1 MSTALPAV
9 GAVRRRRA
17 RAGARAPV
25 LALLAGPG
33 VAMLAFFF
41 ALPLAAV
48 SADAMSEGG
57 AAFGRVFDNPL
68 FWRGL
73 AGSATLTLSAA
84 TFSLAVGFAVA
95 LHLSR
100 LPARLR
106 SALLFL
112 IALPLTFSGLIVAY
126 GFILTYG
133 RAGFVTQ
140 ILALIGVDPVAFSGI
155 LFSPVG
161 LAFASSYYL
170 IPRVVML
177 LLPVLLNFDRAQLAA
192 AESLGATRREA
203 LVDILIP
210 QILPTAF
217 AALCLIA
224 AVVFGAYGTA
234 LALVGT
240 QLNILPLQLYSLIS
254 ETGSDFAAAAA
265 LSLLLTA
272 ICSCF
277 MAIGEIVAARTE
289 RHA

>member
-1 MSTALPAV
+1 MRTKTNNLYGTRAST
-9 GAVRRRRA
+9 
-17 RAGARAPV
+17 
-25 LALLAGPG
+25 LALLAVPG
-33 VAMLAFFF
+33 IAGLIFFF
-41 ALPLAAV
+41 AVPLAAV
-48 SADAMSEGG
+48 SRDAFGDGGG
-57 AAFGRVFDNPL
+57 AFARVFANPV
-68 FWRGL
+68 FWRGV
-73 AGSATLTLSAA
+73 AGSATLTITAS
-84 TFSLAVGFAVA
+84 TFSLLVGFAVA

-100 LPARLR
+100 LSARIR

-140 ILALIGVDPVAFSGI
+140 LLGYVGVDAVAFSGV
-155 LFSPVG
+155 LYSPVG

-177 LLPVLLNFDRAQLAA
+177 LLPVLLNFDAAQLAA
-192 AESLGATRREA
+192 AESLGATRRAA
-203 LVDILIP
+203 LVDVLIP
-210 QILPTAF
+210 QILPTALTAF
-217 AALCLIA
+217 CLVA

-265 LSLLLTA
+265 LSLLLMA
-272 ICSCF
+272 ICSSI
-277 MAIGEIVAARTE
+277 MAIGEVAAARSE
-289 RHA
+289 RHARA